1 MTLKT
6 SMNVYLCER
15 ARKAHLHLMNCWQG
29 LQSCT
34 SKQRDGFVV
43 AQELA
48 NNLTLNVSNRG
59 LCSSYADV

>member
-15 ARKAHLHLMNCWQG
+15 ARKAHLHLLNCWQG
-29 LQSCT
+29 LSCI
-34 SKQRDGFVV
+34 